1 MVNIT
6 LEILSLSP
14 DSARE
19 TTPRLPFAVYSQR
32 VACTTGPVTNMA
44 SASTTHGISIRG
56 RGGGGAAGAGG
67 AAAATAAAAGCG
79 GWGTS
84 RRSCTVAGLYSGD
97 YRYGGGFYMVP
108 DP

>member
-1 MVNIT
+1 
-6 LEILSLSP
+6 
-14 DSARE
+14 
-19 TTPRLPFAVYSQR
+19 
-32 VACTTGPVTNMA
+32 MA

-56 RGGGGAAGAGG
+56 RGGGGAGG
-67 AAAATAAAAGCG
+67 AAAATAAAG
-79 GWGTS
+79 GVVGGATS